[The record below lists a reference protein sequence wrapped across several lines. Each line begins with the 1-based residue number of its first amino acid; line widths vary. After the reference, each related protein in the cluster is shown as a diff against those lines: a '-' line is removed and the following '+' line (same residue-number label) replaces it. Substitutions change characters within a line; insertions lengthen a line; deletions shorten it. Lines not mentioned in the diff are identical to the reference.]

1 MPLRHL
7 DPTQKHVK
15 MLRAALELREGEEY
29 AAALDLLLK
38 VVQLEP
44 DLQLG
49 YIFLGLVYQDLD
61 NEKEAEQSF
70 RKALSIDSQSV
81 EALQS
86 LGLLLLSQ
94 DRLAEAFGILR
105 RLVNINPG
113 NQDVLDM
120 LVPALVNAGRLEDA
134 DQILSDV
141 WEKTR
146 QEDIAVRYARFLV
159 SIARVDQAH
168 DFLLNALEDIESPHL
183 LVELA
188 LTLVIEEKYSEAIA
202 PLQRALEIRHDYDR
216 AIRGLS
222 HCYSQLNMPE
232 KAIEEAERAIAVA
245 PGHYRNWQAKADA
258 LLLLERYDEASEAA
272 QTGISLIDPHDNEAQ
287 PVLAVLHIQRIN
299 AFLHLDRVDET
310 LEELS
315 KGREQIP
322 EDSRFYRYPVE
333 ILARKGRLPEAL
345 QAMKQ
350 AFDARIFES
359 EDEQLQLLHLIADV
373 ALSKYLAGLVDE
385 AQQAFQGLVGLS
397 PNEPRFLMALG
408 FIQTGEGNLAEA
420 DNILQVALE
429 HASEGSRGIILC
441 DLGYLHIIQ
450 GSFEQAE
457 QELIEACKKDTGKAL
472 LRIAY
477 WKNGDLITDYASHPR
492 RRVSIQAA
500 AQANLATMAL
510 AKGKVERALE
520 LAEEI
525 IESTPEESIGYEVL
539 GCAQQAGG
547 MISDAAHS
555 WEKAKTLT
563 QNERLRALLES
574 WIPAQ

>member
-15 MLRAALELREGEEY
+15 MLRAAFELREGEEY
-29 AAALDLLLK
+29 TAALDLLLK

-70 RKALSIDSQSV
+70 RKALLIDNQSV

-105 RLVNINPG
+105 QLVIINPS

-120 LVPALVNAGRLEDA
+120 LVPALVKAGRFEDA

-159 SIARVDQAH
+159 SINRVDAAH
-168 DFLLNALEDIESPHL
+168 DFLLKALEDIESPHL

-202 PLQRALEIRHDYDR
+202 PLKRALEIRHDYDR

-258 LLLLERYDEASEAA
+258 LLLLERHEAAAEAA
-272 QTGISLIDPHDNEAQ
+272 QTGIGLIDPQDNEAQ
-287 PVLAVLHIQRIN
+287 PVLAVLHIQKIN
-299 AFLHLDRVDET
+299 ALLHLDRVDEA
-310 LEELS
+310 LAEIS
-315 KGREQIP
+315 KASEQVP
-322 EDSRFYRYPVE
+322 EDPRFYRYPVE

-350 AFDARIFES
+350 AVDARVFES
-359 EDEQLQLLHLIADV
+359 EDAQLHLLHLIADV
-373 ALSKYLAGLVDE
+373 AISQYLAGQVDE
-385 AQQAFQGLVGLS
+385 AARAFIGLVDLK
-397 PNEPRFLMALG
+397 PDEPRFLMAFG

-420 DNILQVALE
+420 DTLLKAALE
-429 HASEGSRGIILC
+429 YGDEGIRGIISC
-441 DLGYLHIIQ
+441 DLGYLHVLQ
-450 GSFEQAE
+450 GKFEQAR
-457 QELIEACKKDTGKAL
+457 QEFIEACKKDTGKAL

-477 WKNGDLITDYASHPR
+477 WKNGNMIPDYAPHPR
-492 RRVSIQAA
+492 RWVSIQAA
-500 AQANLATMAL
+500 AQANLAAL
-510 AKGKVERALE
+510 ALAEGKAEQALE

-525 IESTPEESIGYEVL
+525 IASTPKESTGYEVL
-539 GCAQQAGG
+539 GCVRQAGG
-547 MISDAAHS
+547 MVSDAARC
-555 WEKAKTLT
+555 WEKARQLT
-563 QNERLRALLES
+563 KNERLRALLES
-574 WIPAQ
+574 WIPA